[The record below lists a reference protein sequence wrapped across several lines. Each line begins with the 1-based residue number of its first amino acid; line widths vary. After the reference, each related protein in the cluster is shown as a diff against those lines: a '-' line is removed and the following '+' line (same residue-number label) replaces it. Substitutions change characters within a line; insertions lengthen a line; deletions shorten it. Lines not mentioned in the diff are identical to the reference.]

1 MVARGASLTRE
12 RTRESLAA
20 HAVILAGGRG
30 TRFWPRS
37 RTRTPKQLLNIIG
50 KDTML
55 EQTVARLTPLFPPL
69 RQWVVTNSEQAAA
82 VREQMPRVPAS
93 HILAEPVGRNTAAAI
108 GLAAAHLLHGGLGEE
123 NDALMAVL
131 PADHYIANPAAY
143 LKIVRAALHV
153 AHAAGSLVVMGVP
166 PSRPE
171 TGYGYIERA
180 GRKAVDAGAVPVFSV
195 RRFTEKPALP
205 LARKYLASGRYYWN
219 AGMFF
224 WRVSTFLGNLEK
236 FLPKT
241 HDALMR
247 LAGDIGTPR
256 YAGALAHVYP
266 KLENISVDYA
276 ILEPVT
282 QRASAPSVFVLPAEV
297 GWSDIGSWAA
307 VYELLARKAGENVS
321 AGKFVALD
329 AQGNFFWSPQ
339 KFVAAI
345 GVRDL
350 VVVET
355 EDALLL
361 CPREQAQDVGKIVK
375 RLEAEKQSR
384 LL

>member
-1 MVARGASLTRE
+1 
-12 RTRESLAA
+12 
-20 HAVILAGGRG
+20 
-30 TRFWPRS
+30 
-37 RTRTPKQLLNIIG
+37 
-50 KDTML
+50 
-55 EQTVARLTPLFPPL
+55 
-69 RQWVVTNSEQAAA
+69 VTNSEQAAA
-82 VREQMPRVPAS
+82 VRKQLPRVPAS

-108 GLAAAHLLHGGLGEE
+108 GLAAAHLLHGGMGKE

-131 PADHYIANPAAY
+131 PADHYIAQPARY

-153 AHAAGSLVVMGVP
+153 AHAAGSLVVLGIP

-180 GRKAVDAGAVPVFSV
+180 RGKLLDAGGAPVFSV
-195 RRFTEKPALP
+195 RRFTEKPVLP
-205 LARKYLASGRYYWN
+205 RARTYVSSGRYYWN

-247 LAGDIGTPR
+247 LAGEIGTPR
-256 YAGALAHVYP
+256 YARTLARIYP

-276 ILEPVT
+276 ILEPAT
-282 QRASAPSVFVLPAEV
+282 RRTAAPSVFVLPAEV

-307 VYELLARKAGENVS
+307 VYELLARKVGENVS
-321 AGKFVALD
+321 AGQFVALD
-329 AQGNFFWSPQ
+329 AQGNFFWSPK
-339 KFVAAI
+339 KFIAAI
-345 GVRDL
+345 GIRDL

-361 CPREQAQDVGKIVK
+361 CPRDRAQDVGKIVK
-375 RLEAEKQSR
+375 WLEAEKLSR

>member
-1 MVARGASLTRE
+1 VVARGASLSRE
-12 RTRESLAA
+12 KLLA

-37 RTRTPKQLLNIIG
+37 RTRTPKQLLNIVG
-50 KDTML
+50 RDTML
-55 EQTVARLTPLFPPL
+55 EQTAARLAPLFPGT

-82 VREQMPRVPAS
+82 VRLQLPRLARS
-93 HILAEPVGRNTAAAI
+93 HILTEPTGRNTAAAI
-108 GLAAAHLLHGGLGEE
+108 GLAAAHLLHFGMGKE

-131 PADHYIANPAAY
+131 PADHYIAQPARY

-153 AHAAGSLVVMGVP
+153 AHASGSLVVLGVP
-166 PSRPE
+166 PSWPE
-171 TGYGYIERA
+171 TGFGYIERA
-180 GRKAVDAGAVPVFSV
+180 RGKALDAGGVPVYSV
-195 RRFTEKPALP
+195 RRFTEKPAFK
-205 LARKYLASGRYYWN
+205 LARKYVSFGRYFWN

-247 LAGDIGTPR
+247 LAGEIGTPR
-256 YAGALAHVYP
+256 YARTLARIYP
-266 KLENISVDYA
+266 KLESISVDYA
-276 ILEPVT
+276 ILEPAT
-282 QRASAPSVFVLPAEV
+282 RRAAAPSVFVLPAEV

-321 AGKFVALD
+321 AGRFMALD
-329 AQGNFFWSPQ
+329 AGGNFLWSPK
-339 KFVAAI
+339 KFVAAVGI
-345 GVRDL
+345 HDL
-350 VVVET
+350 IVVET

-361 CPREQAQDVGKIVK
+361 CPRDRAQDVGKIVK
-375 RLEAEKQSR
+375 WLEAEKLSN